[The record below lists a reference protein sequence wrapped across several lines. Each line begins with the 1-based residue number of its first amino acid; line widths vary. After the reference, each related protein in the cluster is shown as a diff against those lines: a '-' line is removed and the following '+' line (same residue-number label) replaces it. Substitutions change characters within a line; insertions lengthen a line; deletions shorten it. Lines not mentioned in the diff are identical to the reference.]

1 MTAGWRSRA
10 LRAAVFAVV
19 CVLLAAL
26 GHVMMSGGEAPAWAL
41 AAGVLATGAVGWCLT
56 GRERGMPAI
65 VAAVVAAQALLHE
78 GLSFARPAAGAF
90 VPADSMNMGD
100 PHSMSMGLM
109 RGGSMGMAHMDHLDH
124 VGRSLAGASP
134 SPGMLVAHLAAALLC
149 GLWLA
154 YGEQAVFRITR
165 AAAAYQAARVARAR
179 GLTQDQI
186 DALIAQNTSGREAG
200 IFGEPRVN
208 VLKLNLALDDLKP
221 MPPVH

>member
-78 GLSFARPAAGAF
+78 GFSFARPAAGAF

-100 PHSMSMGLM
+100 AHSMSMGLM
-109 RGGSMGMAHMDHLDH
+109 RGGSMGMAHMDHLDQ

-154 YGEQAVFRITR
+154 YGEQAVYRITR
-165 AAAAYQAARVARAR
+165 AAA
-179 GLTQDQI
+179 GWLT
-186 DALIAQNTSGREAG
+186 APLR
-200 IFGEPRVN
+200 
-208 VLKLNLALDDLKP
+208 LLLALP
-221 MPPVH
+221 AATHHPPACPGGRHADRAPCLFLLVHAITSRGPPLMFAVV